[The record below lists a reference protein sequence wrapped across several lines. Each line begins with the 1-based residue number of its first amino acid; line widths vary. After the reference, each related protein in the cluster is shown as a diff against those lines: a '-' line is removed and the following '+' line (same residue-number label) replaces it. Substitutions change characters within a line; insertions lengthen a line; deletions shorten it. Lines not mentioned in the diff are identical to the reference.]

1 MASAVALPLA
11 AGPRLQPGSLER
23 LVERQLSAL
32 DIDITA
38 ADAQLSTQLVL
49 SVEKARSSSSS
60 GGSDAS
66 SSGPASASDDASSSG
81 GGSSLASAPGGA
93 AGGRPAQLSSS
104 AAIAAA
110 EALEPILR
118 DNPDRF
124 SMFPLQ

>member
-1 MASAVALPLA
+1 MAAVAFPLA
-11 AGPRLQPGSLER
+11 APRLAQPGSLER

-38 ADAQLSTQLVL
+38 ADAQLSTHLVL
-49 SVEKARSSSSS
+49 SVEQARSSSSS

-66 SSGPASASDDASSSG
+66 SSGPASASDASSS

-93 AGGRPAQLSSS
+93 AGGARPAQLSAS

-110 EALEPILR
+110 EAQEPILR